1 MLTTTVVYII
11 LRVVFI
17 KYVFLILKIFHC
29 VIYWFYIVT
38 HLTTALF
45 NQGIPTRSYN
55 DKLRVLKEHSDKSER
70 SFQTCNQCGI
80 VTKQSDGVIHCG
92 DCNVCVK
99 GFDHHCPWTGKCIGK
114 YNIIPFY
121 CFVFGLIAFIFAS
134 FCVIV
139 VGFARMFN

>member
-114 YNIIPFY
+114 YNNSF
-121 CFVFGLIAFIFAS
+121 LL
-134 FCVIV
+134 FCV
-139 VGFARMFN
+139 